1 MAENTEKTDK
11 KEKTLSCPLVSRD
24 NSFTQNRELSWLDF
38 NERVLEEG
46 MDPRVPVL
54 ERAKFISI
62 FTSNLDE
69 FFRVRVGSLI
79 NIESLKKNAHD
90 NKTGWTAEDQLTH
103 VFERIPAL
111 YKKRDLAMDLLRPLL
126 EREGIRRLSLV
137 ELTEKEALYL
147 GRYYESRVLPILSP
161 LIIDARHPFPNLVN
175 LQSYIFSDVVD
186 EDGEVFYGLIS
197 LPPQLPQMIFFP
209 GTTTCVPLSEV
220 IMDRAESLFKD
231 FKIESRAVISI
242 TRSADIDLDEGLDE
256 MDGNIRSLM
265 KKALKKRQHLA
276 PVRLEI
282 QGDLPQESID
292 FLTRH
297 HNLKTTQVYRSQC
310 PLRLKFFFEME
321 DMVTPKMK
329 DRALYKPFEPQ
340 PSPLFDGHRPIMD
353 QILEGDKILHFPY
366 ESMEPFLRLLKEA
379 AHDPA
384 VATIRITIYRMASV
398 SKVAEAL
405 AEAAENGKEVLAL
418 MELRA
423 RFDEENN
430 IDYSERLE
438 QAGCTII
445 YGLENFKVHSKVCQI
460 TFFRDN
466 KVQFITQIG
475 TGNYNEKTARAYTDL
490 SLMTADPVIGRD
502 AGLFFKNMQIGSLTG
517 KYEKLLQ
524 APTGIKPGL
533 MKLMDREIDR
543 AKRGEAAEII
553 LKCNSVSE
561 REILD
566 KISEASQAG
575 VRVTM
580 IVRGICCILP
590 KIPGKT
596 ENLRVIS
603 IVGRFL
609 EHHRIYSFGVGHE
622 DLFISSAD
630 LMTRNLVN
638 RVEVAC
644 PIQDPAIKKR
654 VAHILDVC
662 LEDTAKA
669 KELQADG
676 SYLPLRGREVQEEE
690 GERKEE
696 IGAQS
701 TFMKEAEEAARK
713 KDKDMKK
720 DEMTGLQPTL
730 RKPKKERPLEL
741 GKTYDVR
748 NLPKEKK
755 GFWAMI
761 NGWFKEK

>member
-1 MAENTEKTDK
+1 MAENTEKTV
-11 KEKTLSCPLVSRD
+11 SCSLVSRD
-24 NSFTQNRELSWLDF
+24 HSFTQNRELSWLDF

-79 NIESLKKNAHD
+79 NVQSLKKNARD
-90 NKTGWTAEDQLTH
+90 NKTGWTAEEQLNQ
-103 VFERIPAL
+103 VFERVPGL
-111 YKKRDLAMDLLRPLL
+111 YRKRDLAIQTLRPLL
-126 EREGIRRLSLV
+126 EREGIRQLSLKD
-137 ELTEKEALYL
+137 LSEKEERYL
-147 GRYYESRVLPILSP
+147 DRYYESRVLPILSP

-186 EDGEVFYGLIS
+186 EEGEVFYGLIS
-197 LPPQLPQMIFFP
+197 LPPQLPEMIFFP
-209 GTTTCVPLSEV
+209 GTTTYVPLSEV
-220 IMDRAESLFKD
+220 IMDRAESLFKG
-231 FKIESRAVISI
+231 FTLESRAVISI

-256 MDGNIRSLM
+256 MEGNIRSIM

-282 QGDLPQESID
+282 QGSLPQESLD
-292 FLTRH
+292 FLIRH
-297 HNLKTTQVYRSQC
+297 HHLKTSQVYESKS
-310 PLRLKFFFEME
+310 PLHLKYFFELE
-321 DMVTPKMK
+321 DRLTPKMK
-329 DRALYKPFEPQ
+329 DRVLYPPFEPQ
-340 PSPLFDGHRPIMD
+340 PSPLFDSRRPIMD

-366 ESMEPFLRLLKEA
+366 ESMDPFLRLLQEA
-379 AHDPA
+379 AKDPS

-398 SKVAEAL
+398 SKVAKAL

-430 IDYSERLE
+430 IDYSELLE

-475 TGNYNEKTARAYTDL
+475 TGNYNEKTAKAYTDL

-502 AGLFFKNMQIGSLTG
+502 AGIFFKNMQIGSLTG
-517 KYEKLLQ
+517 KYDKLLQ

-533 MKLMDREIDR
+533 MKMMDREIDR
-543 AKRGEAAEII
+543 AKRGEPAEII

-561 REILD
+561 RDVLD

-575 VRVTM
+575 VKVTM

-590 KIPGKT
+590 GIPEKT
-596 ENLRVIS
+596 ENLRIIS

-609 EHHRIYSFGVGHE
+609 EHHRIYSFGPGHE
-622 DLFISSAD
+622 DLYLSSAD

-638 RVEVAC
+638 RVEIAC
-644 PIQDPAIKKR
+644 PIQDPLIKKR

-676 SYLPLRGREVQEEE
+676 SYLSLREKADLDHQAMAEQAE
-690 GERKEE
+690 KTE

-701 TFMKEAEEAARK
+701 TFMKEAEESAREREK
-713 KDKDMKK
+713 EMKK
-720 DEMTGLQPTL
+720 EE
-730 RKPKKERPLEL
+730 RKVQGSPAPRAKRERPLEV
-741 GKTYDVR
+741 GRTYDVR
-748 NLPKEKK
+748 KLPEEKK
-755 GFWAMI
+755 GFWAKI
-761 NGWFKEK
+761 NAWFKGE